1 MATYTRNTGAIPP
14 AAVNKSVPALPSQDL
29 SSIIISSFNTV
40 KENMDD
46 IKDVTKTGS
55 QRIITNTNGVED
67 AQLVTQENEKKL
79 VETISKQN
87 EKHNSE
93 KARNTQE
100 IEKKDSEEKKKKED
114 KKQSAEEAKQELER
128 KRRVERYEAM
138 VSKTEGALA
147 GWTRNPLAGTSQLI
161 DKGIQKVGGK
171 ALSILN
177 TPMGELGDSLR
188 EKASSIPFFGKY
200 FKKNDDEK
208 DKNEKD
214 TKVSNVDKALKV
226 MESSNER
233 TVARLEKL
241 IESFT
246 GGEDKPSKLL
256 PAEKNEN
263 NGNILEKYKAILE
276 TEKGSIAEKYGNS
289 EPKKSVTEAALEDKD
304 KDGEREL
311 RRLQMSELIKADDER
326 KKNEKSRNKNEK
338 DNKEIK
344 ENTMASKIAQQSIAQ
359 IVTKISAVVLGLGVL
374 AVAVPVILDH
384 ILDWYL
390 DFKAL
395 PGKWKADLDVMITRF
410 QHNLKAGAMEL
421 LDRINLVNP
430 ITGQPF
436 KIFQQSLAG
445 EEKGEDT
452 VLSKVQ
458 SEIENF
464 KSEVLDLQKNHTQE
478 LENYEAQKQV
488 AALKSND
495 TYQQIARMANVPES
509 GVEFETWKSQ
519 MQSDEKFRESQLQK
533 IAERRGKGDTEKAE
547 KYYNRYSAALDSADE
562 GVNAE
567 MERINSAIE
576 MENDRYIK
584 ELKRRNE
591 EFTSKKTKQIAK
603 TIRKGD
609 YEKATGEE
617 RAGMEKYLAEL
628 ESGNLVQINEETG
641 ELVLSESAQQRQSEL
656 TELKTDT
663 TRMEAND
670 PRLQEQWYNAIL
682 DNLKEDIISHGGRS
696 SEMDA
701 RAAEQIAGKLGI
713 SKDEALNKI
722 TQERKNWAVEWQ
734 GTGKNPFLDY
744 EYKGTSEKL
753 KDITH
758 PVVEALDK
766 TTKAM
771 KEMAW
776 GVDKT
781 VDGKDINVAVRDIQ
795 VRDGTP
801 ITN

>member
-114 KKQSAEEAKQELER
+114 KKQSVEEAKQELER
-128 KRRVERYEAM
+128 KHRVERYEAM

-177 TPMGELGDSLR
+177 TPIGELGDSLR

-263 NGNILEKYKAILE
+263 NDNILEKYKAILE
-276 TEKGSIAEKYGNS
+276 TEKGSVAEKYGNS

-304 KDGEREL
+304 KDEERES
-311 RRLQMSELIKADDER
+311 RKLQMSELIKADDER

-395 PGKWKADLDVMITRF
+395 PGKWKAEIRRTITVLS
-410 QHNLKAGAMEL
+410 NNIKMSAAEL
-421 LDRINLVNP
+421 LSKVEIL
-430 ITGQPF
+430 GQ
-436 KIFQQSLAG
+436 KIFQQETLSGADKGKDIIIKQLVEGYNQGYMSEDEAYQGTVAKINYDRRKETEKNVGKDWEGKYNSAMVRVAGLSGIEAGTAEYIEFQNKMETDETFRNEQLAKYG
-445 EEKGEDT
+445 AEKGEKQLERVT
-452 VLSKVQ
+452 ENLSRKQ
-458 SEIENF
+458 KAEEINA
-464 KSEVLDLQKNHTQE
+464 KYDAMLDEEKTKHDE
-478 LENYEAQKQV
+478 R
-488 AALKSND
+488 
-495 TYQQIARMANVPES
+495 IASLNE
-509 GVEFETWKSQ
+509 GYLGFETQASAFEASEDYKK
-519 MQSDEKFRESQLQK
+519 MSDEE
-533 IAERRGKGDTEKAE
+533 
-547 KYYNRYSAALDSADE
+547 
-562 GVNAE
+562 
-567 MERINSAIE
+567 
-576 MENDRYIK
+576 
-584 ELKRRNE
+584 
-591 EFTSKKTKQIAK
+591 
-603 TIRKGD
+603 RKGVD
-609 YEKATGEE
+609 EILAKL
-617 RAGMEKYLAEL
+617 RAGELFKVGSDGKYVISEKGL
-628 ESGNLVQINEETG
+628 EEQKRLDEKRYNIEYIDENSTQVKEQFQADLLKGIKNE
-641 ELVLSESAQQRQSEL
+641 
-656 TELKTDT
+656 
-663 TRMEAND
+663 
-670 PRLQEQWYNAIL
+670 
-682 DNLKEDIISHGGRS
+682 IIAAGGRS
-696 SEMDA
+696 SEMQNRDITEFAKATGMTESEA
-701 RAAEQIAGKLGI
+701 RT
-713 SKDEALNKI
+713 KI
-722 TQERKNWAVEWQ
+722 TQARSEWAAEWQ

-744 EYKGTSEKL
+744 DVKYTSEKL
-753 KDITH
+753 KDVTH

-766 TTKAM
+766 TTKAI
-771 KEMAW
+771 KEATW
-776 GVDKT
+776 GVNKT